1 MLGTGRRD
9 SLFSDIVLCAVL
21 GMTWSHRGDETR
33 RLKCKMPTLIER
45 FQHPSHNCS
54 DSIRGQSNHSVQHG
68 AAQGL
73 PKRVARV
80 EHLTVRTDT

>member
-1 MLGTGRRD
+1 MWGTGRRD

-45 FQHPSHNCS
+45 FQHPRNNCL
-54 DSIRGQSNHSVQHG
+54 DSTRGQSSLSVQHG

-73 PKRVARV
+73 PKRVAWV

>member
-33 RLKCKMPTLIER
+33 RLKCKMPTLIEC
-45 FQHPSHNCS
+45 FQHPRDKCQDRIH
-54 DSIRGQSNHSVQHG
+54 GQSSLSVQHG

-73 PKRVARV
+73 PERVARV